1 MMSFIKREEMKMY
14 CSKCGKQIEEDSK
27 FCPFCGTSQERNLLN
42 KEQKKLLRTLRAKL
56 IRKNKMVS
64 FT

>member
-27 FCPFCGTSQERNLLN
+27 FCPFCGVSQERNATSGG
-42 KEQKKLLRTLRAKL
+42 EL